1 MKQTAIE
8 WLYYQLNDYDF
19 TDLKNNDYYEFKIPV
34 YVLKEKIEQ
43 AKEMEFQQ
51 IVNAY
56 NQGVTDEY
64 GETLDFTNDT
74 DAEEY
79 YNKNYGQ

>member
-1 MKQTAIE
+1 MNKKQTVVD
-8 WLYYQLNDYDF
+8 WLESKLPSLFIPDSGHYKQLFD
-19 TDLKNNDYYEFKIPV
+19 
-34 YVLKEKIEQ
+34 Q